1 MTGTFLKHLIL
12 IALIA
17 RALVPAGWMPV
28 VNADTLITIC
38 SIEGQKV
45 LHADAPGAPAGEM
58 ASEDCAF
65 AAAPQAGFVPAA
77 PALSAPAVHAQ
88 AARTERAYAAAMVA
102 RFSPGSPRAPPLNV

>member
-1 MTGTFLKHLIL
+1 MVQVLKHLVL

-28 VNADTLITIC
+28 VNPGTLITIC
-38 SIEGQKV
+38 SVEGQKV

-65 AAAPQAGFVPAA
+65 AAAPQAGFVPDA
-77 PALSAPAVHAQ
+77 PVLDAPVVHAQ
-88 AARTERAYAAAMVA
+88 QARTDRPYTAAMVA